1 MWYDTYHIKILC
13 LIIHQVELMFDII
26 SITEFSRNNCLS
38 ICAFLVPANL
48 LATLLSLIFI
58 VIKPSLIKLLT
69 SVTIA
74 TLFAI
79 TLSLHV
85 ASWWIVGVIQAP
97 TFVLLALATLCI
109 GLNVWAIAE
118 YKQKEPWLSKII
130 EHTLKVRFSSAN

>member
-85 ASWWIVGVIQAP
+85 ASWWIVGVVQAP
-97 TFVLLALATLCI
+97 TLILLALATVCI
-109 GLNVWAIAE
+109 GLNVWAISAS
-118 YKQKEPWLSKII
+118 KQEEAWLSKIAKR
-130 EHTLKVRFSSAN
+130 TLSSRVFRFT

>member
-1 MWYDTYHIKILC
+1 
-13 LIIHQVELMFDII
+13 MFDLI
-26 SITEFSRNNCLS
+26 SITEFSRNNCIS

-58 VIKPSLIKLLT
+58 VTKPSRIQLLT
-69 SVTIA
+69 SVAIA

-97 TFVLLALATLCI
+97 TFILLALATVCI
-109 GLNVWAIAE
+109 ALNIWAIAE
-118 YKQKEPWLSKII
+118 SKQEEPWLSKIVKC
-130 EHTLKVRFSSAN
+130 TVKARFS